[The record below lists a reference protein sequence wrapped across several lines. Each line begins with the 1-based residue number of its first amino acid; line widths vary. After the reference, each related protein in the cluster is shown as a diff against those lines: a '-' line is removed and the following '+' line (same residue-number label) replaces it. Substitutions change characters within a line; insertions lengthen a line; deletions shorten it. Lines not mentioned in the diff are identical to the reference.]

1 MYCQTCL
8 IIGQLGIYKLY
19 NLLGPMYLPS
29 ILSKRANVTS
39 TRNRVLHPICKA
51 STYAMNSAR
60 YYGSKLWNELDKPL
74 KESVSLED
82 FKRNILHCSGPACFF
97 STCKLCVVNRL

>member
-74 KESVSLED
+74 KELED
-82 FKRNILHCSGPACFF
+82 VKRKIVKWPGPTCSC
-97 STCKLCVVNRL
+97 STCKLCVLK